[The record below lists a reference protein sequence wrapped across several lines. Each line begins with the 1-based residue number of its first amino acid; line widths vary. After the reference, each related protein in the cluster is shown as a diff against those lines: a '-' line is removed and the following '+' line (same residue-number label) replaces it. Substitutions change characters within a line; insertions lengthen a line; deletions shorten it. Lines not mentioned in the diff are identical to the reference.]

1 MKGKASSGFHLLLLL
16 ILSVWAGAGCAR
28 GGLDGA
34 GEKHPISVA
43 MSLGNILPGA
53 GTPTKMTGD
62 ITQDG
67 GVFRGLERLW
77 MIPFATEE
85 SQEVAP
91 GDSRL
96 GGSNVSLGTKGINRG
111 DIVANNNSHL
121 FNSAFAPNGMNRVL
135 TYGKAPDEG
144 ESASKESKH
153 RHGVLIPQGVE
164 NPSGSSAI
172 SFALEPVLQ
181 SGGGTDEFLE
191 AQQAADG
198 LLEELNVVMSLMGG
212 SQNASILNIFDA
224 VKRENKILACSYPTF
239 DQIRNEIQTA
249 LLRIPFESM
258 DLIEEISR
266 ITQAVSA
273 FSASLSATGSDFP
286 VSYGIPE
293 GSFGFWWNGKAFVRL
308 INGVN
313 ISLVDP
319 ASYCYPPGLWYYANS
334 PILTSEDEEVKNEYV
349 AANLTWDDILV
360 HYDGGDRVNM
370 LTQSVAVTNPL
381 QYGVALLDLSLDTPG
396 SEASS
401 LIADCPLTGII
412 IGDQKDV
419 DFRFVPGQGPSRY
432 VYDNVI
438 DGVIKIGE
446 TGKNTQTLLLESA
459 VNTTVH
465 FALEF
470 RNNTG
475 YTRNCQQGDILPRCK
490 FYIAGEL
497 EAPSGGSVFSKD
509 HKTSLR
515 VRVNSLRN
523 AYTTVPDLHSPQL
536 EIGLVAE
543 MKWNQITPQ
552 SIVLDY

>member
-1 MKGKASSGFHLLLLL
+1 MTQKASSGGILLLL

-28 GGLDGA
+28 DGLDDA
-34 GEKHPISVA
+34 AEKHPISIA
-43 MSLGNILPGA
+43 MSLGNVQS
-53 GTPTKMTGD
+53 PTKMTGV

-67 GVFRGLERLW
+67 GVFRGVERLW

-85 SQEVAP
+85 SQEVVS

-96 GGSNVSLGTKGINRG
+96 GGSNVSLGTMGINKG

-121 FNSAFAPNGMNRVL
+121 FRSAFVPTGMNRVL

-153 RHGVLIPQGVE
+153 RHGVLIPNGIDD
-164 NPSGSSAI
+164 PSGSSAI

-181 SGGGTDEFLE
+181 SGDNDEFLE
-191 AQQAADG
+191 AQNTADG
-198 LLEELNVVMSLMGG
+198 LLDELNVVMSLMGS

-224 VKRENKILACSYPTF
+224 VKRVNKILACSYPTF

-258 DLIEEISR
+258 ALIEEISR
-266 ITQAVSA
+266 ISQAVST
-273 FSASLSATGSDFP
+273 FSAALSAAGSDFP
-286 VSYGIPE
+286 VAYGIPE

-334 PILTSEDEEVKNEYV
+334 SIKTSEDEEVKNAYV
-349 AANLTWDDILV
+349 ATNLTWDDILV
-360 HYDGGDRVNM
+360 RYDGGDRVNM

-396 SEASS
+396 SEAAS

-419 DFRFVPGQGPSRY
+419 DFGFVPGQGPSRY

-475 YTRNCQQGDILPRCK
+475 YTRSCQQGDILPRCK

-497 EAPSGGSVFSKD
+497 QAPSGGSVFSKD
-509 HKTSLR
+509 HKTTLR

-552 SIVLDY
+552 SLVLDY